1 MFQKG
6 WQPKEYKGVND
17 EIRQQHM
24 KTKDMSFKGKLG
36 YFWYY
41 YKVHTLVVIV
51 VAVFASMWIYDAVT
65 AKDHSFYGIMMN
77 ASHLDGS
84 ALAASFEEYAG
95 LDSEKYECY
104 IDTLSTLSYQS
115 QSEYDL
121 ATFQKTIALVQTGD
135 LDVMVLDAQ
144 VFYNFSFN
152 GMLTDLRYVFTDE
165 ELEEYEGRIYY
176 LDYATVRAAE
186 EAEESNDEILAEYED
201 RNKAT
206 PEEIALEAETHK
218 HPENMAEPIPVGIF
232 LNDSPFAGKT
242 GAYPGSVPIY
252 GIVITS
258 QRMDTAKSYLDY
270 VWETN
275 IPFEN
280 MITEY

>member
-17 EIRQQHM
+17 EIKQQHM

-41 YKVHTLVVIV
+41 YKIHTLVAIV
-51 VAVFASMWIYDAVT
+51 VITFGSKWIYDVVT

-77 ASHLDGS
+77 ASHLDGD
-84 ALAASFEEYAG
+84 ALSSSFEEYAG

-104 IDTLSTLSYQS
+104 IDTLSTLSYQT

-121 ATFQKTIALVQTGD
+121 ATYQKTIALVQSKD
-135 LDVMVLDAQ
+135 LDVMVLDGQ

-152 GMLTDLRYVFTDE
+152 SMFTDLRYVFDSDE
-165 ELEEYEGRIYY
+165 LSKYEGHIYY
-176 LDYATVRAAE
+176 IDYAKVR
-186 EAEESNDEILAEYED
+186 EAEEEDASNDELLAEYEE

-206 PEEIALEAETHK
+206 SEEIAMEAETHR
-218 HPENMAEPIPVGIF
+218 HPESMTEPIPVGIF
-232 LNDSPFAGKT
+232 IDDSPFALKT
-242 GAYPGSVPIY
+242 GAYSQSVPIY

-258 QRMDTAKSYLDY
+258 QRVDTAKSYLDY
-270 VWETN
+270 IWEDN

-280 MITEY
+280 MIALY

>member
-41 YKVHTLVVIV
+41 YKVHTLIAVVLII
-51 VAVFASMWIYDAVT
+51 FGSIWTYDIVT
-65 AKDHSFYGIMMN
+65 AKDHSFYGIMLN
-77 ASHLDGS
+77 SSGLDGD

-121 ATFQKTIALVQTGD
+121 ATYQKTIALVQSKD
-135 LDVMVLDAQ
+135 LDVMVLDGQ

-152 GMLTDLRYVFTDE
+152 GMLMDLRHAFTDE
-165 ELEEYEGRIYY
+165 ELAGYEGRIYY
-176 LDYATVRAAE
+176 IDYAKVR
-186 EAEESNDEILAEYED
+186 EAEEQEDSNELMAEQEK
-201 RNKAT
+201 RNTAT
-206 PEEIALEAETHK
+206 LEEAAMEAETHR
-218 HPENMAEPIPVGIF
+218 HPENMEEPVPVGIF
-232 LNDSPFAGKT
+232 MDDSPLVLKT
-242 GAYPGSVPIY
+242 GAYTQFVPIY

-258 QRMDTAKSYLDY
+258 QRMDAAKSYLNY
-270 VWETN
+270 IWEDT
-275 IPFEN
+275 ILFEN
-280 MITEY
+280 MTVAY

>member
-6 WQPKEYKGVND
+6 WQPKEYKGVGD

-24 KTKDMSFKGKLG
+24 KTKDMSLKGKLG

-41 YKVHTLVVIV
+41 YKVHTLVAIV
-51 VAVFASMWIYDAVT
+51 VIAFGSSWIYDVVT

-77 ASHLDGS
+77 SSHLDGD
-84 ALAASFEEYAG
+84 ALSSSFEEYAG
-95 LDSEKYECY
+95 LDGEKYECY

-121 ATFQKTIALVQTGD
+121 ATYQKTIALVQSKD
-135 LDVMVLDAQ
+135 LDVMVLDGQ

-152 GMLTDLRYVFTDE
+152 GMFTDLRYIFTDE
-165 ELEEYEGRIYY
+165 ELAEYEGRIYY
-176 LDYATVRAAE
+176 IDYAKVR
-186 EAEESNDEILAEYED
+186 EAEEEDAGNDEILAEYEE
-201 RNKAT
+201 RNAAT
-206 PEEIALEAETHK
+206 PEEMAMEAESHR
-218 HPENMAEPIPVGIF
+218 HPEDMAEPVPVGIF
-232 LNDSPFAGKT
+232 LDDSPFVTKT
-242 GAYPGSVPIY
+242 GAYPQSVPVY

-270 VWETN
+270 VWEDN

-280 MITEY
+280 MIALY